1 MLSTSHV
8 AGSLRGSAGRR
19 PVTAPA
25 LRPPQ
30 SPVRLLA
37 VVVLTVA
44 VVMVWGR
51 REDPAPVAVEPAQVI
66 SVVRADPPP
75 TPEAR
80 ISLPTATVATQ
91 APAEFSAAP
100 APAIVLPRLRA
111 DALPRPPEPADP
123 IQPAAFIHFIAQP
136 GDTLYD
142 VSVVYGV
149 SIDDLLRFN
158 PALGDGTQILVGQI
172 IFVPEE

>member
-1 MLSTSHV
+1 MLSTSHA
-8 AGSLRGSAGRR
+8 AGPLRGRIGRR
-19 PVTAPA
+19 PITAPA

-44 VVMVWGR
+44 VVTVWGR
-51 REDPAPVAVEPAQVI
+51 RDDPAPVAAEPPQVI
-66 SVVRADPPP
+66 SVVGAEPPP
-75 TPEAR
+75 AAEAR
-80 ISLPTATVATQ
+80 ISLPAATVAAQ
-91 APAEFSAAP
+91 EPAQFSAAP
-100 APAIVLPRLRA
+100 APAVVLPRLRA

-123 IQPAAFIHFIAQP
+123 VQATAFIHFIAQP

-149 SIDDLLRFN
+149 SIDDLLCYN
-158 PALGDGTQILVGQI
+158 PGLGDGTQILVGQI

>member
-1 MLSTSHV
+1 MLSTSHA

-19 PVTAPA
+19 PITAPA

-37 VVVLTVA
+37 VVLLTVA
-44 VVMVWGR
+44 VVTVWGR
-51 REDPAPVAVEPAQVI
+51 RDEPAPVAAEPQVI
-66 SVVRADPPP
+66 SVVRADPAPA
-75 TPEAR
+75 PEAR
-80 ISLPTATVATQ
+80 ISLPAAAAATP
-91 APAEFSAAP
+91 APAEFSAGP

-123 IQPAAFIHFIAQP
+123 VQPAAFIHFIAQP

-158 PALGDGTQILVGQI
+158 PGLGDGTQILVGQI